1 MFLESIISLI
11 YFFDN
16 THVSSKNSLTSSYN
30 NSIVFQ
36 IDKVYYGVQIGFFKM
51 LIDVDNKKVSLI

>member
-1 MFLESIISLI
+1 VFEVNDFFDI
-11 YFFDN
+11 FFDN
-16 THVSSKNSLTSSYN
+16 AHVLSRNSLIGSYN

-36 IDKVYYGVQIGFFKM
+36 IDEICYDVQIGFFKM